1 MLATFAPLTVVPDTT
16 TYELLLT
23 LTTPLSHHDAAVQ
36 DDSNRMLF
44 NRQKHL
50 LAGPTLNAL
59 PDQRA
64 IDALAAAH
72 PVPASMADLVRDLS
86 FAEFIATALC
96 RTFLDCYNS
105 QDGSGLF
112 SGLERYARLEA
123 RLHQSA
129 VGSHG
134 LRGWWDALCR
144 SMQVSIHS
152 GDGDLALL
160 RLLTVPSGLQ
170 QLVLRVLVDDYRSVV
185 AMARLWHST
194 AKLAS
199 AQYAEKTGQAVQAET
214 EVLRWDAGQLAPGS
228 DLARVLE
235 VPCISGNSLRHQVV
249 REPSW
254 LHLCAQ
260 LGIRPDSLPAGVEA
274 MFYNGG
280 NIRAGAKA
288 PTNEYAIKRQVRQL
302 YPSLDLLGG
311 VADSFDL
318 GESRLQVAGWLVCR
332 ENQGALADSAA
343 ADLPAATVSAFDLLD
358 DVTLTRQAGLTGVG
372 QMIYSLESLC
382 VGTQVL
388 VRLNLSLFTPALVQ
402 GALVA
407 AVETFLWQQPTL
419 GGQAARGFGHAR
431 GEWLRQPGE
440 RGDALRL
447 EYESYLAAGRDMLL
461 DGLTSG
467 KLGTALILAS

>member
-23 LTTPLSHHDAAVQ
+23 LATPLSHHDAAVQ
-36 DDSNRMLF
+36 DDSNRTLF

-50 LAGPTLNAL
+50 LAGPTANAL
-59 PDQRA
+59 PDQST
-64 IDALAAAH
+64 IDALALAH
-72 PVPASMADLVRDLS
+72 PVPSSMADLVADLS
-86 FAEFIATALC
+86 FPEFVATALC
-96 RTFLDCYNS
+96 RSFLDCYNS
-105 QDGSGLF
+105 QDGTGLF
-112 SGLERYARLEA
+112 TGMERYARLEA
-123 RLHQSA
+123 RLHQCA

-134 LRGWWDALCR
+134 LRGWWNRLCT
-144 SMQVSIHS
+144 SMQVSIHG
-152 GDGDLALL
+152 GDDDLALL

-170 QLVLRVLVDDYRSVV
+170 QLVLRVLTDDYRSVV

-194 AKLAS
+194 AKLADEK
-199 AQYAEKTGQAVQAET
+199 YAAKARQAVQAET
-214 EVLRWDAGQLAPGS
+214 AVLVWDATSITPGS
-228 DLARVLE
+228 NAARVLE
-235 VPCISGNSLRHQVV
+235 VPCVSGNSLRHQVV

-260 LGIRPDSLPAGVEA
+260 LGVQPDSLPAGVEA
-274 MFYNGG
+274 LFYNGG

-288 PTNEYAIKRQVRQL
+288 PTNEYLLKRQVRQR

-332 ENQGALADSAA
+332 ENRAALADSAA
-343 ADLPAATVSAFDLLD
+343 ADLPSATVSAFDLLD

-372 QMIYSLESLC
+372 QMIWSLETLAT
-382 VGTQVL
+382 GTQVL
-388 VRLNLSLFTPALVQ
+388 VRLCLAPFSPPLVQ

-407 AVETFLWQQPTL
+407 AVETYLYQQPTL

-440 RGDALRL
+440 QGAQLRA
-447 EYESYLAAGRDMLL
+447 EYEVYLSAERDVLL
-461 DGLTSG
+461 DGLVTG
-467 KLGTALILAS
+467 KLGTTLILAS